1 MRKILIPIFYSIGW
15 FLDKILF
22 NLFLLVVYP
31 VIFLSCW
38 TVGYF
43 SLIDRRFKSWF
54 KYEPF
59 PVNFYRE
66 GSGVVISILSAG
78 MFVGLICLFV
88 WKPIILIYLAS
99 ILIIFI
105 ILICSIYVYSEKE
118 RKRIEAANSN
128 SKNNDY

>member
-1 MRKILIPIFYSIGW
+1 MPTSK
-15 FLDKILF
+15 
-22 NLFLLVVYP
+22 
-31 VIFLSCW
+31 
-38 TVGYF
+38 VGYF
-43 SLIDRRFKSWF
+43 SLIDRQFKSWF
-54 KYEPF
+54 KYEQF

-66 GSGVVISILSAG
+66 GSGVIISFLLAG

-118 RKRIEAANSN
+118 RKRIEATDSN
-128 SKNNDY
+128 LKNNDY